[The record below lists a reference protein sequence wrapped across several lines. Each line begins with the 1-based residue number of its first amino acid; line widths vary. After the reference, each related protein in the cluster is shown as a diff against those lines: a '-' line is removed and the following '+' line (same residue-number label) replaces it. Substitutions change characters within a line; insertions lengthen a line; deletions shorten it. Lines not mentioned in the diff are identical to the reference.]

1 MCKCAIARGL
11 VMPVVFMALLT
22 VPLVAEDW
30 PQWRGPNRL
39 AIWAEDGIVDRFP
52 EGGLKV
58 TWRVPIKGGFSGPVV
73 ADGRVFVID
82 FEFLPGTRVAE
93 GTERLLALDE
103 ETGDVLWTQT
113 WETTYRNLMLSYAT
127 GPRGSPTVDGNR
139 VYVAGAAGRMLC
151 LDTATGEVI
160 WEIDSVAEYDTS
172 VPVFGVS
179 SSPLVDGDHVIFVVG
194 GEPDALVAAFDKRTG
209 EEVWRS
215 IDVVS
220 EMGYAQPLIIE
231 AGGVRQLIV
240 YHPTAL
246 SSLDPDSGEVYWEQP
261 FEVTGGLTI
270 STPVHSDNSLFVS
283 SFYNGSMM
291 LRLNSD
297 RPAASVEWTRRGTS
311 ELPDGTDA
319 LHSII
324 TTPIVEG
331 DYVYGV
337 GSYGELR
344 ALDARTGERLW
355 TSDQMTAQARWG
367 TAFMVRH
374 GDRYF
379 VNNDDGFLMI
389 ARFTPQGYE
398 ELDRTRLI
406 NPTSAAGWGPRKRW
420 DRDVNWTH
428 PAYAN
433 RHIITR
439 NDNEIIRA
447 SLAADDYE

>member
-103 ETGDVLWTQT
+103 ETGDVLWTHT

>member
-1 MCKCAIARGL
+1 MCKRAFASGL
-11 VMPVVFMALLT
+11 VMAVVFMALLT
-22 VPLVAEDW
+22 ARLAAEDW

-52 EGGLKV
+52 EGGLQV
-58 TWRVPIKGGFSGPVV
+58 TWRVPVKGGFSGPVV

-82 FEFLPGTRVAE
+82 FEFLPGTRVAD

-103 ETGDVLWTQT
+103 ETGDVLWTHT

-127 GPRGSPTVDGNR
+127 GPRGSPTVDSNR

-179 SSPLVDGDHVIFVVG
+179 SSPLVDGDHVIFIVG
-194 GEPDALVAAFDKRTG
+194 GEPDALVAAFDKSTG
-209 EEVWRS
+209 EELWRS

-231 AGGVRQLIV
+231 VGGVRQLIV
-240 YHPTAL
+240 YHPTAV

-270 STPVHSDNSLFVS
+270 STPVHSESSLFVS
-283 SFYNGSMM
+283 SFYDGSMM

-297 RPAASVEWTRRGTS
+297 RPAASVEWTRSGKS
-311 ELPDGTDA
+311 ELPDDTDA

-324 TTPIVEG
+324 TTPIIRG
-331 DYVYGV
+331 GYVYGV
-337 GSYGELR
+337 DSYGELR
-344 ALDARTGERLW
+344 ALDARTGDRLW

-379 VNNDDGFLMI
+379 VNNDEGFLMI

-398 ELDRTRLI
+398 ELDRTHLI
-406 NPTSAAGWGPRKRW
+406 EPTSASGWGPRKLW
-420 DRDVNWTH
+420 DRNVNWTH